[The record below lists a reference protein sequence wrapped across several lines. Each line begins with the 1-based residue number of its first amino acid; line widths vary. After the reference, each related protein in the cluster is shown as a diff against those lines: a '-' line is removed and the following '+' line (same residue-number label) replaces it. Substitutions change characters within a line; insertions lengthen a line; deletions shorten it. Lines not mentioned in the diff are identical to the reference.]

1 VTFKEFHD
9 ICRAMSYSYEF
20 SYCYETDRF
29 EIQVTRPKQKRLL
42 IRWSK
47 GLDTGLE
54 GLRKEDLCL

>member
-29 EIQVTRPKQKRLL
+29 EIQVTRPNQKRLL
-42 IRWSK
+42 IRWTNDLDL
-47 GLDTGLE
+47 GLGGLS
-54 GLRKEDLCL
+54 KEDLYL